1 MLRSRQSETTNASET
16 AQNGGWVFTL
26 VGKDCNNGDTGPA
39 ELMYE
44 DRLIAA
50 IKRLLEQDEE
60 TTHVEV
66 HEGNVGGTGTG
77 DRCGD
82 GPDHGLSARAVAV
95 WFHRLYSG
103 LGMIGCSSHS
113 GQRTFITRCAR
124 KIGEVGGSLR
134 DV

>member
-1 MLRSRQSETTNASET
+1 MIENGKSIFGDIERLLTKLLLMLRSRQSETTNASET

-66 HEGNVGGTGTG
+66 HEGTVG
-77 DRCGD
+77 
-82 GPDHGLSARAVAV
+82 
-95 WFHRLYSG
+95 
-103 LGMIGCSSHS
+103 
-113 GQRTFITRCAR
+113 
-124 KIGEVGGSLR
+124 
-134 DV
+134 